1 MKAKKS
7 LGQNFLINPKIAE
20 RIAFEADISK
30 KDTVL
35 EIGPGTGNLTKYLL
49 TRAKRVIAVEKDD
62 NLIKELTKKF
72 KKEIEEKKLVLIN
85 DDILKFNIQKIDC
98 KFFGNYKI
106 IANIPYNITGAILK
120 KFLSEKNKP
129 ESMTLMIQKEVAERI
144 MARDGKESLLSI
156 SVKAYGEPK
165 ILFKVSRGNFY
176 PSPKVDS
183 AVITIKNISRKLF
196 VEALQTVQSRT
207 LHSLHSLHGS
217 LYGVYDLSLEK
228 FEEKFWEIVRAGF
241 AHKRKKLSSNLKNY
255 NPLLISPTPPDL
267 PLSGEANGFPLI
279 RGKTRGFTE
288 GEKKPITMEIR
299 GLRDLENKRAEELT
313 LKDWIDI
320 AKML

>member
-49 TRAKRVIAVEKDD
+49 TRAKKVIAVEKDD

-207 LHSLHSLHGS
+207 LHSLHGS

-241 AHKRKKLSSNLKNY
+241 AHKRKKLSSNLKN
-255 NPLLISPTPPDL
+255 LISST
-267 PLSGEANGFPLI
+267 
-279 RGKTRGFTE
+279 
-288 GEKKPITMEIR
+288 
-299 GLRDLENKRAEELT
+299 LRQDLENKRAEELT
-313 LKDWIDI
+313 LKDWIDL